1 MIYAPKDDELYLG
14 NKLIHPPHMFLYSS
28 RAWGL
33 RPFHASSIRSVSSV
47 SGQIAL
53 RVFHKLMLMQ
63 HEEDFLCKNS
73 DMSDKNFDQYS
84 NPPSP
89 LTSTNSFN
97 YQNINYDCKTAK
109 DVKEEAGVE
118 EVIPVSIKILKPTMV
133 KVNKNNSEDKPDWR
147 LTNAPKWDLWKH
159 WDKHEGG
166 LCICKYCGQTRNNKE
181 GNDIRRLRNHTKLMH
196 WWEYMDHSSLRGAP
210 RFTTIAMRFSE
221 CVQKV
226 VGCFLILTQTQD
238 GPDWLQCTEHKV
250 SHWSHSDAPFTV
262 SGQDV
267 VPVLHQV
274 PRVAGD
280 LACLKEHMGQ
290 HTAGTQGSQGV
301 KQPTPMIVL

>member
-1 MIYAPKDDELYLG
+1 
-14 NKLIHPPHMFLYSS
+14 
-28 RAWGL
+28 
-33 RPFHASSIRSVSSV
+33 
-47 SGQIAL
+47 
-53 RVFHKLMLMQ
+53 
-63 HEEDFLCKNS
+63 
-73 DMSDKNFDQYS
+73 MSDKNFDQYS

-196 WWEYMDHSSLRGAP
+196 
-210 RFTTIAMRFSE
+210 
-221 CVQKV
+221 
-226 VGCFLILTQTQD
+226 
-238 GPDWLQCTEHKV
+238 
-250 SHWSHSDAPFTV
+250 
-262 SGQDV
+262 
-267 VPVLHQV
+267 
-274 PRVAGD
+274 
-280 LACLKEHMGQ
+280 
-290 HTAGTQGSQGV
+290 
-301 KQPTPMIVL
+301 